1 MFLPF
6 FTNEENFAKFVVIK
20 LREFY
25 EVRFM
30 KRTRGYV
37 NSLSS
42 SGTRL
47 GAVKE
52 VSWL

>member
-25 EVRFM
+25 EFRFT
-30 KRTRGYV
+30 KKTSV

-42 SGTRL
+42 NGTRL
-47 GAVKE
+47 NAVKE
-52 VSWL
+52 VS